1 MQFVDPCVPPSLVP
15 SGSKAFV
22 IAEGHTE
29 YVALPSVQTPGGQV
43 ITRLS
48 FTEAERRAIF
58 MGEDVYLTILTPPA
72 GSVQPR
78 TINPLRP
85 SVGPENWAERE

>member
-15 SGSKAFV
+15 SGSKPFV
-22 IAEGHTE
+22 IAEGHDV
-29 YVALPSVQTPGGQV
+29 YQALPSVQTPGGQV

-48 FTEAERRAIF
+48 FTDAERRAIF

-72 GSVQPR
+72 SSMQPR
-78 TINPLRP
+78 TINPLLP
-85 SVGPENWAERE
+85 TVGPTDWAARE